1 MVFESPAWDRPGTGG
16 SGPPSQPAIQRWFD
30 RTYRAKGL
38 SYLRPPEFYAIF
50 PEYLELRP
58 GQRLLDLG
66 CGPGLL
72 LGQALARGAG
82 AWGIDLSA
90 TALALARARAAG
102 ARLHA
107 CNAEALCFRD
117 GSFDVVTCVGTFEH
131 FLDGDRT
138 LAEMRRVLRPGGRI
152 CVMVPN
158 SRTLKWQLEGELLG
172 RHDRDSHER
181 AAPLEAW
188 RDVFA
193 GNGFVIDRIHRD
205 EWPAYRR
212 RRLLGRGR
220 EGFATAGRRAR
231 HLLPLGFA
239 NQFVFLLRPGPLS
252 PPDRRSGRA
261 PER

>member
-1 MVFESPAWDRPGTGG
+1 MVFESPALDRPGAGG
-16 SGPPSQPAIQRWFD
+16 AGPPSQPAIQRWFD

-117 GSFDVVTCVGTFEH
+117 GSFDFVTCVGTFEH
-131 FLDGDRT
+131 FLDGGRA
-138 LAEMRRVLRPGGRI
+138 LAEMRRVLRADGRI

-158 SRTLKWQLEGELLG
+158 SRTLKWQLEGRLLG

-181 AAPLEAW
+181 AATLEEW
-188 RDVFA
+188 LRVFA
-193 GNGFVIDRIHRD
+193 DHGFQVEGVHRD
-205 EWPAYRR
+205 EWPGYRR
-212 RRLLGRGR
+212 RRLLGGGRG
-220 EGFATAGRRAR
+220 GFAAAGRRAR

-239 NQFVFLLRPGPLS
+239 NQFVFLLRP
-252 PPDRRSGRA
+252 
-261 PER
+261 

>member
-1 MVFESPAWDRPGTGG
+1 MDRRRAAG

-30 RTYRAKGL
+30 RTYRTQGL
-38 SYLRPPEFYAIF
+38 AYLRPAEFYAVF
-50 PEYLELRP
+50 LEYLEVRP

-72 LGQALARGAG
+72 LGRALARGAG
-82 AWGIDLSA
+82 AWGIDLSV
-90 TALALARARAAG
+90 TALALARAQAPG
-102 ARLHA
+102 GQLH
-107 CNAEALCFRD
+107 CCSAENLCFRG
-117 GSFDVVTCVGTFEH
+117 GSFDFVTCIGTFEH
-131 FLDGDRT
+131 FLDGDRA
-138 LAEMRRVLRPGGRI
+138 LAEMRRVLRPEGRI

-188 RDVFA
+188 REIFVR
-193 GNGFVIDRIHRD
+193 NGFRIERIHRD

-220 EGFATAGRRAR
+220 EGFAAAGRRSR
-231 HLLPLGFA
+231 HLLPLRFA
-239 NQFVFLLRPGPLS
+239 NQFVFLLLPGPLS
-252 PPDRRSGRA
+252 PPERRSGRA
-261 PER
+261 PGR